1 MGLEKLVRERTHH
14 LCSRL
19 QIKAPIIASPMLG
32 VTTPAMVAAVSNA
45 GGLGVLPCGFMTAE
59 EIAQEVADILV
70 KCMVSAGEP
79 FCTRAH
85 LGADVE
91 VANYWVH

>member
-1 MGLEKLVRERTHH
+1 MCFKLASVKLFNWLLKNDLLFTVKYCIPVHDEINLE
-14 LCSRL
+14 
-19 QIKAPIIASPMLG
+19 AP
-32 VTTPAMVAAVSNA
+32 
-45 GGLGVLPCGFMTAE
+45 E

-91 VANYWVH
+91 VGPHWIH